1 LVQED
6 DHGGWIGQRVELN
19 AMTSDQFIDWLE
31 QKLADAGVQKV
42 VPDRAALENA
52 YRRAVRQKRVQ
63 AAIKEALAA
72 IDEDEEIP
80 IPSDLEARIWEQL
93 DGSAQAWD
101 HVLWDLV
108 DGDETEDENGED
120 SEAGEPLE

>member
-1 LVQED
+1 
-6 DHGGWIGQRVELN
+6 
-19 AMTSDQFIDWLE
+19 MTSDQFLDWLE
-31 QKLADAGVQKV
+31 QKLADAGVQKG
-42 VPDRAALENA
+42 VPDQTALDNA

-72 IDEDEEIP
+72 LDENEEIL
-80 IPSDLEARIWEQL
+80 IPSDLDAQIREQL

-108 DGDETEDENGED
+108 ADDETEDEDGED
-120 SEAGEPLE
+120 PEDGLSLE